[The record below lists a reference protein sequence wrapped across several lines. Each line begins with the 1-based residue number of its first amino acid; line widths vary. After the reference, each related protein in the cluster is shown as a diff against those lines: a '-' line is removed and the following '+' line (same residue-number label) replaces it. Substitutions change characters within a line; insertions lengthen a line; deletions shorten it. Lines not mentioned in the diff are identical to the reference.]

1 MKIAT
6 IVVRVLLGLLFLFA
20 SISYFA
26 GLITP
31 PEVTGPMKVFNDGL
45 EASVYI
51 MPVVKAIE
59 LICGIAFVVGRYVRL
74 AVVVIFPIVV
84 NIVGVHAFLAPEG
97 LPVALFVLF
106 ATLFLVYANREHYR
120 SLLVSK

>member
-106 ATLFLVYANREHYR
+106 ATLFLVYAYREHYR

>member
-84 NIVGVHAFLAPEG
+84 NIVAPEG